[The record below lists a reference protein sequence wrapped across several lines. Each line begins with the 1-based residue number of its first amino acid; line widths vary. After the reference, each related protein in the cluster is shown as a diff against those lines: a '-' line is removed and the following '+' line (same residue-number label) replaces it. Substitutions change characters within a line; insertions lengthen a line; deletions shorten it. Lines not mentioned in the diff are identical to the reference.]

1 MTIGRY
7 SRSSLDERGNTLHDQ
22 PVTTPETVV
31 ERQLAAY
38 NSHDLEA
45 FAATYAPDVC
55 INRRSG
61 DRLLGRDAV
70 REAYAEMFAKG
81 RCRAEI
87 VGRLTEGD
95 WVVDHEI
102 AHGIMDDP
110 LRVLVAYRVRD
121 GLIDR
126 VDFLG

>member
-1 MTIGRY
+1 MT
-7 SRSSLDERGNTLHDQ
+7 DPHD
-22 PVTTPETVV
+22 VV

-38 NSHDLEA
+38 NSHDLDA
-45 FAATYAPDVC
+45 FVATYAEDVT
-55 INRRSG
+55 IRRTDGS
-61 DRLLGRDAV
+61 LLQGRPAL
-70 REAYAEMFAKG
+70 RERYAGQFAEG
-81 RCRAEI
+81 RCQAEI

-102 AHGIMDDP
+102 AHGLADTP
-110 LRVLVAYRVRD
+110 VRVLVAYRVRN

>member
-1 MTIGRY
+1 MTA
-7 SRSSLDERGNTLHDQ
+7 
-22 PVTTPETVV
+22 PETVV

-38 NSHDLEA
+38 NSHDLDA
-45 FAATYAPDVC
+45 FAATYAADVRV
-55 INRRSG
+55 NRRDGSHF
-61 DRLLGRDAV
+61 LGRDAL
-70 REAYAEMFAKG
+70 RQRYAEQFALG

-102 AHGIMDDP
+102 AHGLADDP

>member
-1 MTIGRY
+1 MTEPR
-7 SRSSLDERGNTLHDQ
+7 E
-22 PVTTPETVV
+22 VV

-38 NSHDLEA
+38 NSHDIDA
-45 FAATYAPDVC
+45 FVATYAEDVTVQRADGSLLQG
-55 INRRSG
+55 RRALR
-61 DRLLGRDAV
+61 DR
-70 REAYAEMFAKG
+70 YAGQFAEG

-102 AHGIMDDP
+102 AHGLADEP
-110 LRVLVAYRVRD
+110 VRVLVAYRVRD

>member
-1 MTIGRY
+1 MTEPR
-7 SRSSLDERGNTLHDQ
+7 E
-22 PVTTPETVV
+22 VV

-38 NSHDLEA
+38 NSHDIDA
-45 FAATYAPDVC
+45 FVATYAEDVTVH
-55 INRRSG
+55 RADGSLLQGRQALR
-61 DRLLGRDAV
+61 DR
-70 REAYAEMFAKG
+70 YAGQFAEG

-95 WVVDHEI
+95 RVVDHEI
-102 AHGIMDDP
+102 AHGLADEP
-110 LRVLVAYRVRD
+110 VRVLVAYRVRE

>member
-1 MTIGRY
+1 M
-7 SRSSLDERGNTLHDQ
+7 HDQ
-22 PVTTPETVV
+22 LVTTPETIV

-45 FAATYAPDVC
+45 FAATYASDVC
-55 INRRSG
+55 INRRGG

-70 REAYAEMFAKG
+70 REAYADMFAKG

-102 AHGIMDDP
+102 AHGIADDP

-121 GLIDR
+121 GLIDH

>member
-1 MTIGRY
+1 M
-7 SRSSLDERGNTLHDQ
+7 
-22 PVTTPETVV
+22 V

-61 DRLLGRDAV
+61 DRLRGRDAV
-70 REAYAEMFAKG
+70 REAYGDMLAKG
-81 RCRAEI
+81 RCRAET
-87 VGRLTEGD
+87 VGRLAEGD

-102 AHGIMDDP
+102 AHGIRKCRMSP
-110 LRVLVAYRVRD
+110 ASLFR
-121 GLIDR
+121 
-126 VDFLG
+126 LG

>member
-1 MTIGRY
+1 M
-7 SRSSLDERGNTLHDQ
+7 
-22 PVTTPETVV
+22 TTPETVV

-55 INRRSG
+55 INRRGG

-70 REAYAEMFAKG
+70 REAYADMFAKG

-102 AHGIMDDP
+102 AHGITDDP

-121 GLIDR
+121 GLIDH

>member
-1 MTIGRY
+1 MTI
-7 SRSSLDERGNTLHDQ
+7 
-22 PVTTPETVV
+22 PETIVD
-31 ERQLAAY
+31 RQLAAY

-70 REAYAEMFAKG
+70 REEYTDMFAKG

-87 VGRLTEGD
+87 VGRVIEGE

-102 AHGIMDDP
+102 AHGITNDP

-121 GLIDR
+121 GLIDH

>member
-1 MTIGRY
+1 MIMRMTDPR
-7 SRSSLDERGNTLHDQ
+7 E
-22 PVTTPETVV
+22 VV

-38 NSHDLEA
+38 NSHDIAA
-45 FAATYAPDVC
+45 FAATYAEDVV

-61 DRLLGRDAV
+61 DPLRGRQAVHDAYLGKF
-70 REAYAEMFAKG
+70 AEG

-87 VGRLTEGD
+87 LGRLTEGD
-95 WVVDHEI
+95 WVVDHEL
-102 AHGIMDDP
+102 AHGVADEP
-110 LRVLVAYRVRD
+110 VRVLVAYRVRE